1 MYAQARK
8 TRRRPKIAADFSEPN
23 SITLPGNA
31 YHYWV
36 AMPLA
41 TSAAKWT
48 LAPQRGYGA
57 KRFAE

>member
-1 MYAQARK
+1 VYAQVWEARK
-8 TRRRPKIAADFSEPN
+8 RPKIAAAFSEPN